1 MKAGVDIKV
10 MLSDLPPTGCGEN
23 DTMAQE
29 TQLLESSGVTQ
40 FQFTKALKMH
50 AKAIVADGARAFV
63 GSENL
68 TANSLNNNREVG
80 ILLDDAILVGKLA
93 STAAQD
99 WVPAP
104 APASAPPPREMPFW

>member
-1 MKAGVDIKV
+1 MEKILIRNARLVFPGQPVNGQVSDILIENGRV
-10 MLSDLPPTGCGEN
+10 SRTGTN
-23 DTMAQE
+23 LD
-29 TQLLESSGVTQ
+29 
-40 FQFTKALKMH
+40 
-50 AKAIVADGARAFV
+50 ADGARAFV

-104 APASAPPPREMPFW
+104 AAAPAPTVENP